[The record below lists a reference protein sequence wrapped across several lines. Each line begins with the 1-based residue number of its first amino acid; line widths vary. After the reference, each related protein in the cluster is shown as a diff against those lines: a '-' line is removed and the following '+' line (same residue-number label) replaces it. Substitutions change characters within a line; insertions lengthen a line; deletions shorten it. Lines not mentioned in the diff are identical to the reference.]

1 MKDRPRA
8 VVAELVAVG
17 RGAGARPAFEAGPVI
32 ALAKHSRKGATIGDL
47 ALVRLRGAG
56 GEVIERLGRADEIR
70 DVLAALLV
78 HGQLPRR
85 FRPDVIEEAE
95 RAAPRATTTDPGRV
109 DLTGQRVITI
119 DPEGAK
125 DHDDAVAVS
134 QEGDAIRLWVHI
146 ADVAWFVP
154 TGGAIDRE
162 AAHRATSVY
171 LPGTVVPMLPERLST
186 DLCSLRPGDPR
197 KVVTAEMLIGPNG
210 VVRETRFYRSLVRSE
225 RRLSY
230 PQVDALFAGTSL
242 GDSGL
247 EADLACARR
256 VAEWLREARM
266 GRGALEIVSG
276 EAAFRFDGDRLVEA
290 VMEGQTP
297 SHSLVEECMIA
308 ANEAV
313 ARFLIGAERQTV
325 FRIHPDPKPRAI
337 ERLYD
342 RLEALDVPLPPLS
355 DGPLTPDQCSAAAR
369 DAAAAVAR
377 RLSGGGPGAR
387 AFPAIVLRGL
397 ERAYYDVG
405 PPGHSGLASTAYLHF
420 TSPIR
425 RYPDLLVH
433 RTLLAA
439 LGIEESAPGLVALA
453 GSAADSSEREREA
466 QSLENRADRICL
478 AFLLKDRLVRDGWN
492 EAFTAEIT
500 GLVPAGAF
508 LAFGEAFEGFLPA
521 SRVGAEDWRLDP
533 AEVMLVGER
542 SGRRLRLGE
551 TVEVRVTS
559 IEPLR
564 GRVTVEPVE
573 GAVSAATGP
582 PRSRQ
587 ARRHP
592 PRINRRGR

>member
-1 MKDRPRA
+1 MRDRPRA

-17 RGAGARPAFEAGPVI
+17 RGAGARPAFEAGPVV
-32 ALAKHSRKGATIGDL
+32 ALAKHSRKGAVIGDL

-56 GEVIERLGRADEIR
+56 GEVLQRLGRADAVR
-70 DVLAALLV
+70 DVLAALLT
-78 HGQLPRR
+78 HAQLPRR
-85 FRPDVIEEAE
+85 FRPEVGVEADS
-95 RAAPRATTTDPGRV
+95 AAPRATTTDPGRV

-125 DHDDAVAVS
+125 DHDDAVCVCE
-134 QEGDAIRLWVHI
+134 EGDAIRLWVHI

-154 TGGAIDRE
+154 AGGAVDRE

-197 KVVTAEMLIGPNG
+197 KVVTAEMLIGPG
-210 VVRETRFYRSLVRSE
+210 GIVRETRFYRSLVRSE

-230 PQVDALFAGTSL
+230 PQVDGFFAGTPL
-242 GDSGL
+242 GDPGL
-247 EADLACARR
+247 EADLTCARR
-256 VAEWLREARM
+256 LAEWLREARM
-266 GRGALEIVSG
+266 TRGALEIVSG
-276 EAAFRFDGDRLVEA
+276 EAAFRFDGDRLVDA

-297 SHSLVEECMIA
+297 AHSLVEECMIA

-313 ARFLIGAERQTV
+313 ARFLIAAGRQTV

-342 RLEALDVPLPPLS
+342 RLEALDVPLPPLA
-355 DGPLTPDQCSAAAR
+355 DGPLTPDQCAKAAR

-377 RLSGGGPGAR
+377 RLSAGGPGAR
-387 AFPAIVLRGL
+387 AFPSVVLRGL

-405 PPGHSGLASTAYLHF
+405 PPGHSGLASSAYLHF

-439 LGIEESAPGLVALA
+439 LGIEDSSPGLVALA
-453 GSAADSSEREREA
+453 GAAADSSDREREA
-466 QSLENRADRICL
+466 QDLEHRADRICL
-478 AFLLKDRLVRDGWN
+478 AFLLKERLGRDGWD
-492 EAFTAEIT
+492 EQFTAEIT
-500 GLVPAGAF
+500 GLVAAGAF
-508 LAFGEAFEGFLPA
+508 VAFGAAFEGFLPA

-551 TVEVRVTS
+551 TIDVRATS

-564 GRVTVEPVE
+564 GRVTLEPAE
-573 GAVSAATGP
+573 GAAERRGP
-582 PRSRQ
+582 ERSRQ

-592 PRINRRGR
+592 PRIVRRGR